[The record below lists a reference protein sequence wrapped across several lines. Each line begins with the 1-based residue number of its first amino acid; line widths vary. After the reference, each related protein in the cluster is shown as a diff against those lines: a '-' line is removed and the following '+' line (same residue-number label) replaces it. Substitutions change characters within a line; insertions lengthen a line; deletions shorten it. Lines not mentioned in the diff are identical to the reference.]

1 MADVGGYV
9 ELWRSNLR
17 RHRAYLMQP
26 RLFQEIIAIGRHQT
40 EAQRASCARSFF
52 SLLDIPYL
60 SAWRCASFRAGL
72 TEAARDFA
80 LSAARQQQPES
91 PFFLEN
97 NDLY

>member
-60 SAWRCASFRAGL
+60 SAWRCASFRAGMA
-72 TEAARDFA
+72 EVARVFA
-80 LSAARQQQPES
+80 LSAVHQQQPES
-91 PFFLEN
+91 PFLLEN
-97 NDLY
+97 NDLD